1 MQSAIALPF
10 SQTSLTRSNRVLGST
25 GSIFSTPRSLQFCGL
40 RREAFCSSPS
50 NHLTLRSDRVRIRS
64 TRFQV
69 SAAATTNGAPPKSF
83 DYDLIIIG
91 AGVGGHGA
99 ALHAVEKGLKTA
111 IIEGDV
117 VGGTCVNRGCVPSK
131 ALLAVSGRMRE
142 LQNEHHMK
150 SFGLQVS
157 TAGYDRQGVA
167 DHANNLAT
175 KIRNNLTN
183 SMKALGVDI
192 LTGFGSVLGPQ
203 KVKYGKDNI
212 ITAKNIIIATGSVP
226 FVPKGIEVDGK
237 TVITS
242 DHALKL
248 ESVPDWIAIVGSGYI
263 GLEFSDVY
271 TALGRSRLPLREGFV
286 PFVANVLIRAGKES
300 GETSDMEVVLGGLAS
315 LNDEIEWFKS
325 EGSKW
330 GVDFSTVVAQKANQ
344 EYSRFLEALMSSEV
358 EYSVVMT
365 AFWAIEA
372 VYQESFAHSC
382 NRWGNDGF
390 RQYCLSVKNIAE
402 RCLENASREALVEAE
417 DVLVRVLEHEVAFW
431 EMSRGG
437 Q

>member
-1 MQSAIALPF
+1 MEKSEKKGVID
-10 SQTSLTRSNRVLGST
+10 TW
-25 GSIFSTPRSLQFCGL
+25 IDKHRSLY
-40 RREAFCSSPS
+40 
-50 NHLTLRSDRVRIRS
+50 
-64 TRFQV
+64 
-69 SAAATTNGAPPKSF
+69 AAATRHDF
-83 DYDLIIIG
+83 
-91 AGVGGHGA
+91 
-99 ALHAVEKGLKTA
+99 
-111 IIEGDV
+111 V
-117 VGGTCVNRGCVPSK
+117 VS
-131 ALLAVSGRMRE
+131 
-142 LQNEHHMK
+142 
-150 SFGLQVS
+150 
-157 TAGYDRQGVA
+157 
-167 DHANNLAT
+167 
-175 KIRNNLTN
+175 IR
-183 SMKALGVDI
+183 D
-192 LTGFGSVLGPQ
+192 GSVDLSSFKTWLGQ
-203 KVKYGKDNI
+203 DYL
-212 ITAKNIIIATGSVP
+212 
-226 FVPKGIEVDGK
+226 FV
-237 TVITS
+237 
-242 DHALKL
+242 
-248 ESVPDWIAIVGSGYI
+248 
-263 GLEFSDVY
+263 
-271 TALGRSRLPLREGFV
+271 RGFV

-372 VYQESFAHSC
+372 VYQESFAHCLEDGNKTPAELIGAC